1 MQSQYTLLLRIE
13 SVGWREPQRPC
24 CPSPHLMTGQSPG
37 RWSPGPQ
44 GLSLWQSLGRTSRF
58 SPLSPPSSKALKVKH
73 GDDPPRRTTRQ
84 STSTDGQ
91 QQFGHARRG
100 AFGYWADMELSP
112 GGNSLY
118 EISSEFGGS
127 QLHIRN
133 SVLDLGRLLLAVSPQ
148 WAGGRRHIGTPGW
161 MQSYPACSGF
171 ELHSG
176 TYSNRT
182 VRENTPWES
191 LEPGP
196 KA

>member
-58 SPLSPPSSKALKVKH
+58 SALSSLFKGSQSKA
-73 GDDPPRRTTRQ
+73 RRWSPETHHTAEHEHWWAAAVWSRA
-84 STSTDGQ
+84 T
-91 QQFGHARRG
+91 G

-182 VRENTPWES
+182 VRENMPWES